1 MIVLRDVAGSDES
14 MYQALQSDL
23 DLTDYLSRFCPYNS
37 SVANYDTS
45 KVCWFIIEEDTN
57 CIGSIWLERDAQE
70 PDTVILGIFIS
81 GKNSRGRGIGS
92 YAIREAIRISKQRM
106 PFRYVRL
113 NVRRNNL
120 RAIRCY
126 EKCGFKVCGEGQKN
140 AKNGSIIDYYRMI
153 IKVED

>member
-70 PDTVILGIFIS
+70 PDTVILGILFPERIAGVEVS
-81 GKNSRGRGIGS
+81 
-92 YAIREAIRISKQRM
+92 EATRLKK
-106 PFRYVRL
+106 RY
-113 NVRRNNL
+113 
-120 RAIRCY
+120 
-126 EKCGFKVCGEGQKN
+126 GFQNKGCLL
-140 AKNGSIIDYYRMI
+140 DM
-153 IKVED
+153 

>member
-1 MIVLRDVAGSDES
+1 MLSKYFPTGRKLCSTLMIVLRDVAGSDES

-92 YAIREAIRISKQRM
+92 YAIKEAIRISKQRM

-120 RAIRCY
+120 R
-126 EKCGFKVCGEGQKN
+126 QKN
-140 AKNGSIIDYYRMI
+140 AKNGAIIDYYRMI
-153 IKVED
+153 MKVED